1 MRLLIA
7 EDDLLLGQSIKKG
20 LEEQHYAVDL
30 VMDGQEALTMSQLIS
45 YDLVILD
52 VMLPHIDGFE
62 VCKRLRKRGQTMPLL
77 FLTARGD
84 VESRVAGLDLGGD
97 DYLIKPFAFR
107 EFEAR
112 VRALLRRESVSKT
125 TQLSFLDITLDT
137 QTHEVWRNGRQL
149 TLTAKEYVL
158 LEVFLRHPHQVL
170 SRSMIAERLW
180 NEEAENLSNV
190 IDVYI
195 GYLRRKLCEGGEL
208 NVIQTV
214 RGFGYQLK
222 EPQS

>member
-7 EDDLLLGQSIKKG
+7 EDDLSLGQSIKKG

-30 VMDGQEALTMSQLIS
+30 VMDGPEALTMSQLIS

-62 VCKRLRKRGQTMPLL
+62 VCKRLRKRGLTMPIL

-84 VESRVAGLDLGGD
+84 VESRVTGLDLGGD

-158 LEVFLRHPHQVL
+158 LEVFLRHPRQVL

-190 IDVYI
+190 IDVYV
-195 GYLRRKLCEGGEL
+195 GYLRRKLCEGGEP
-208 NVIQTV
+208 NVIQTI

-222 EPQS
+222 EPQP